1 MTTQFGF
8 GAAVLPS
15 LKMTATGKTRMNLA
29 LHHLFGACRFTARI
43 RQIEQVH
50 ETDAFGPFWEEVL
63 HNALGVATLTVACL
77 ECYANELY
85 FEGSILSATLN
96 PTATN
101 AVAAL
106 IDKESILKKYDVA
119 LAIRSDKQLPY
130 DAAVVQ
136 NVDALIRL
144 RNAVVHF
151 RPEWFA
157 ETGAHDRLSR
167 RLEHKFSPSRFL
179 SGEPLFPRAWAS
191 GSFSVWALKTAVEFL
206 DYFCPEANVPNPLD
220 LFRER
225 ISEYSGNAL

>member
-1 MTTQFGF
+1 MTTHFCC

-15 LKMTATGKTRMNLA
+15 LEMTATGKTRMNLA

-43 RQIEQVH
+43 RELEEAH
-50 ETDAFGPFWEEVL
+50 ESDIFGPFWEEVL

-77 ECYANELY
+77 ECYANEFY
-85 FEGSILSATLN
+85 FEGSILATTLN

-106 IDKESILKKYDVA
+106 IDKESILRKYEVA
-119 LAIRSDKQLPY
+119 LAIRSDKPLPY

-157 ETGAHDRLSR
+157 ETGAHDKLSR
-167 RLEHKFSPSRFL
+167 RLDHKFAPSRFL
-179 SGEPLFPRAWAS
+179 PGEPLFPRAWAS

-225 ISEYSGNAL
+225 ISEYSANAL